1 MVLDREAP
9 PHSAPPP
16 RGVNRGVPD
25 ESRLRTLVKRI
36 GLESA
41 CAFHLWKKG
50 SPRQSE
56 WTSNLLI
63 VLQSFIEEE
72 SDALLL
78 SVSVMLPTR
87 ERLSENLSIRFT
99 KRDLE
104 LLVKVSRAR
113 GEDPSSFIRRA
124 MRMELA
130 RLGFL
135 SEEEMQALGVAD
147 EK

>member
-1 MVLDREAP
+1 
-9 PHSAPPP
+9 
-16 RGVNRGVPD
+16 
-25 ESRLRTLVKRI
+25 
-36 GLESA
+36 
-41 CAFHLWKKG
+41 
-50 SPRQSE
+50 
-56 WTSNLLI
+56 
-63 VLQSFIEEE
+63 
-72 SDALLL
+72 
-78 SVSVMLPTR
+78 MLPTR
-87 ERLSENLSIRFT
+87 ERLSENLSIRFS

-104 LLVKVSRAR
+104 LLVKVSKAR